1 MTALASLASLTLTRS
16 RVTRRVLARM
26 FGPLDRAENGLLKMR
41 NFSAMAEQLL
51 FFVLADKLLLQPRQR
66 MTGLYSLMFYNVVAY
81 CISYVKELVSK
92 EDWSPYVTLTE
103 TSQIKHLAMSA
114 TKIVLEWTKAV
125 TFLVTVTF
133 TLLVFGLEQGLQ
145 NYKPSIIYTVVTWA
159 YYTATEKVFIDMFP
173 SVLRFLEIE
182 ALESLENLY
191 APVIL
196 RVFTITLST
205 FFILL
210 IVPIVPWRLLFVA
223 IYFNVYLRSKE
234 LIQTHWTAL
243 KKESEI
249 LAKYRHA
256 TPEEIENF
264 DDVCAVCISPM
275 KRARVTPCQHLF
287 HASCLREC
295 LKTSDCCPM
304 CKRLLAFD

>member
-1 MTALASLASLTLTRS
+1 MEPTRS
-16 RVTRRVLARM
+16 RDAEVQGSRVARRVLARM

-51 FFVLADKLLLQPRQR
+51 FFVLADKVLLQPRQR
-66 MTGLYSLMFYNVVAY
+66 MTGLYSLMFYNVMAY
-81 CISYVKELVSK
+81 CVSYAKELVSK

-125 TFLVTVTF
+125 TFVVTLAF
-133 TLLVFGLEQGLQ
+133 ALLLFGLEQGLQ
-145 NYKPSIIYTVVTWA
+145 NYKPSIIYTVVTSA
-159 YYTATEKVFIDMFP
+159 YYMATEKVFIDMFA
-173 SVLRFLEIE
+173 SVLRFFEIE

-191 APVIL
+191 GPLIL

-205 FFILL
+205 LFILL
-210 IVPIVPWRLLFVA
+210 IVPVVVPWRLLFVA
-223 IYFNVYLRSKE
+223 IYLNVYLRSKE
-234 LIQTHWTAL
+234 LVQTHSTAL

-249 LAKYRHA
+249 LARYRHA
-256 TPEEIENF
+256 TPEDIQNF